1 MTLSS
6 RLARRVGAL
15 AVTATA
21 ALALTSATADAAI
34 DNHSSRPVAIRLMAL
49 NDFHGNLEPPAG
61 SSGKVTRSD
70 GTSVLAG
77 GAAYLAA
84 HVKQLRAQSPNS
96 LLFSAGDNIGASPLA
111 SALFH
116 DEPTIDL
123 FNQLG
128 VKASA
133 IGNHELDKGYQELL
147 RKQFG
152 GCSPVDGCQ
161 FEKTFPGAKWPYL
174 AANMTF
180 DNGLPAAL
188 PFTIDY
194 SGGIPVGVI
203 GVPLHDL
210 PSVTSADAI
219 KGLKFGD
226 EVQAINRSADLL
238 DFLGVKTIV
247 VLLHQGDNT
256 EGGGPNDCKE
266 TPGPALAI
274 AQHASPKVDVIF
286 SGHSHQQYNC
296 TVPDPAGNPRPLIQ
310 GASFGRLLSV
320 VDLKIDPRTRDVIRS
335 QTVAHNEIVTRD
347 VTPDPAAQ
355 ALVSKAVT
363 LAAPI
368 ANKAVG
374 TIKSDIVAAQ
384 ATSGESP
391 LGDVIGD
398 AQLESTKSA
407 GAQVALMNPGGIRA
421 DLNFKSAT
429 TGVPDGTVTYANA
442 FTVQPFANILQTVTL
457 TGDQLKAVLEQQ
469 WQPQPNGTVAQ
480 KMLQISSSLHYTWS
494 ASAPVGSRVSAITVA
509 GQPVQPGG
517 SYKVTANNFLI
528 GGGDGFTVLKS
539 GTGVVGGAID
549 LDAFTAYLTAHA
561 NLAPPVAD
569 RITRTS

>member
-1 MTLSS
+1 MV
-6 RLARRVGAL
+6 LARRLGAL
-15 AVTATA
+15 AVTAAVTLTLTGVPAQA
-21 ALALTSATADAAI
+21 AQAPI
-34 DNHSSRPVAIRLMAL
+34 DVRLIAF

-61 SSGKVTRSD
+61 SSGRVTLSD
-70 GTSVLAG
+70 GTAVVAG
-77 GAAYLAA
+77 GAAYMAT
-84 HVKQLRAQSPNS
+84 HVKQLRTKNT
-96 LLFSAGDNIGASPLA
+96 LVFSAGDNVGASPLA

-116 DEPTIDL
+116 DEPTID
-123 FNQLG
+123 FMNDIG
-128 VKASA
+128 VNASA

-152 GCSPVDGCQ
+152 GCASDGCL
-161 FEKTFPGAKWPYL
+161 FDKPFKGAKFPYL

-180 DNGLPAAL
+180 DNGLPALL
-188 PFTIDY
+188 PFTVDF
-194 SGGIPVGVI
+194 SGGVPVGVI
-203 GVPLHDL
+203 GVPLKDL

-238 DFLGVKTIV
+238 DRLGVKTIA

-256 EGGGPNDCKE
+256 EGGGPDDCR
-266 TPGPALAI
+266 TSPGPALAI
-274 AQHASPKVDVIF
+274 AKAASAKVDVIF

-296 TVPDPAGNPRPLIQ
+296 SVPDPAGNPRPLIQ

-320 VDLKIDPRTRDVIRS
+320 VDLKIDPRTKDAIRS
-335 QTVAHNEIVTRD
+335 KTVAHNDVVTRD
-347 VTPDPAAQ
+347 VTPDPTVQ

-363 LAAPI
+363 QAAPI

-374 TIKSDIVAAQ
+374 TITSDIVAAQ
-384 ATSGESP
+384 QASGESP

-421 DLNFKSAT
+421 DLNFESSTA
-429 TGVPDGTVTYANA
+429 GVADGTVTYANA
-442 FTVQPFANILQTVTL
+442 FTVQPFANILQTETL
-457 TGDQLKAVLEQQ
+457 TGAQLKAVLEQQ
-469 WQPQPNGTVAQ
+469 WQPQPDGSVQT

-494 ASAPVGSRVSAITVA
+494 ASAAVGSRITSITVD
-509 GQPVQPGG
+509 GQPVTPDG
-517 SYKVTANNFLI
+517 SYKVTANNFLT
-528 GGGDGFTVLKS
+528 GGGDGFTVLKQ
-539 GTGVVGGAID
+539 GAGIVGGAID
-549 LDAFTAYLTAHA
+549 LDAFTAYLTAHQ
-561 NLAPPVAD
+561 NLAPPAAD